1 MSKENS
7 AIGKKKPTVN
17 YSFSASNPNAVS
29 RVAAGMTIHNGD
41 ITSVND
47 IRFDGCFDGKL
58 TSKGR
63 IIVGETAKLK
73 CDVVCTNLDVWGV
86 LEGKIF
92 VKDTLSLKKGCSVCG
107 SIHAGKLVVELG
119 SKFEGDFKMAT
130 DEDYAAISKEN
141 DFLQDKA

>member
-1 MSKENS
+1 MSKETSNS
-7 AIGKKKPTVN
+7 DKKKPTVN
-17 YSFSASNPNAVS
+17 YEFKAANPNAVS

-41 ITSVND
+41 ITSLYD

-63 IIVGETAKLK
+63 IIIGEGASLK

-92 VKDTLSLKKGCSVCG
+92 VKDTLSLKKGSSVRG

-119 SKFEGDFKMAT
+119 SRFEGDFKMAT
-130 DEDYAAISKEN
+130 DEDYAAICKEN